1 MIKCLKAGDLK
12 INSTQKQLEI
22 AEGQLIYPYDKIK
35 DWEWGYVYEKYVG
48 QVLESEGFKVTYNGF
63 SGFVDGGI
71 DLIAEKGN
79 SVTYVQCKYSQT
91 KKLCKSHIDQILY
104 KASKKL
110 LQSYEGS
117 EKQLAFSLIVHSK
130 ENNFTRRAPKSFK
143 LNFSQT
149 DKLEFPWLM
158 YFLEHNHI
166 QNKIK
171 VGFRE
176 IPMCT

>member
-35 DWEWGYVYEKYVG
+35 GWEWGYVYEKHVG
-48 QVLESEGFKVTYNGF
+48 QVLESEGFKVTYNGLN
-63 SGFVDGGI
+63 GFVDGGV

-91 KKLCKSHIDQILY
+91 KKLCKSHIDQILF
-104 KASKKL
+104 KASQKL
-110 LQSYEGS
+110 LKAYEGS
-117 EKQLAFSLIVHSK
+117 EKQLAFALIVHSQ
-130 ENNFTRRAPKSFK
+130 ENNFRRIPLKEDPLKREYPWLEYLKSF
-143 LNFSQT
+143 NAG
-149 DKLEFPWLM
+149 
-158 YFLEHNHI
+158 
-166 QNKIK
+166 QNKVK

-176 IPMCT
+176 IPMHI